1 MPDTR
6 KLTNWDNEQSKMKR
20 FINAVLLCYM
30 KGKDNL
36 FIYLFSQT
44 RKPWS
49 LHYLMWRELFSAI
62 LLSH

>member
-1 MPDTR
+1 
-6 KLTNWDNEQSKMKR
+6 MKR
-20 FINAVLLCYM
+20 FINAVLLRYM
-30 KGKDNL
+30 KGKANF

-44 RKPWS
+44 RKLWS